1 MPRPLWSNGE
11 CGSWSHQGNHDR
23 FPRGPQRGSRD
34 DMLTQCRWDHGPTL
48 PNRIVAWS
56 NGSIMRRA
64 IAMAATAISLAGC
77 SSSSDTFKYFKS
89 APTPIQ
95 VQLESTPPGADART
109 SLGPGC
115 KTPCSVSVTPPDGVT
130 SFLVNYS
137 MAGLQSASVPVR
149 VVRVDGGMFS
159 SNTVKAEPNP
169 VVTELR
175 PPPPPPKPEKKP
187 MRAKRKKPTDADTE
201 PAPDAAAAPPPR

>member
-1 MPRPLWSNGE
+1 
-11 CGSWSHQGNHDR
+11 
-23 FPRGPQRGSRD
+23 
-34 DMLTQCRWDHGPTL
+34 
-48 PNRIVAWS
+48 
-56 NGSIMRRA
+56 MRRA
-64 IAMAATAISLAGC
+64 IVVAATAISLAGC
-77 SSSSDTFKYFKS
+77 SSSDTFSYFKS
-89 APTPIQ
+89 APPTIQ

-137 MAGLQSASVPVR
+137 MAGLQPASVPVR

-175 PPPPPPKPEKKP
+175 PPPPPPAPAKP
-187 MRAKRKKPTDADTE
+187 MRPKRKKP
-201 PAPDAAAAPPPR
+201 PAEAPAAAPAEQ

>member
-1 MPRPLWSNGE
+1 MVE
-11 CGSWSHQGNHDR
+11 
-23 FPRGPQRGSRD
+23 RGMWQLVAPVEPSPVSSRIQRGSRD
-34 DMLTQCRWDHGPTL
+34 DMPTQCRWDHRPTL

-64 IAMAATAISLAGC
+64 IAVAATAISLAGC
-77 SSSSDTFKYFKS
+77 SSSDTFSYFKS
-89 APTPIQ
+89 APPTIQ

-137 MAGLQSASVPVR
+137 MTGLQPASVPVR

-175 PPPPPPKPEKKP
+175 PPPAPPAPAKP
-187 MRAKRKKPTDADTE
+187 MRPKRKKPSAEAPAAE
-201 PAPDAAAAPPPR
+201 PAQQ

>member
-1 MPRPLWSNGE
+1 MVE
-11 CGSWSHQGNHDR
+11 
-23 FPRGPQRGSRD
+23 RGMWQLVAPVEPSPVSSRVQRGRATTC
-34 DMLTQCRWDHGPTL
+34 LRNVNGITGRLYPIG
-48 PNRIVAWS
+48 IVAWS

-77 SSSSDTFKYFKS
+77 SSSDTFSAFKS
-89 APTPIQ
+89 EPPTIQ

-137 MAGLQSASVPVR
+137 MTGLQPASVPVR

-159 SNTVKAEPNP
+159 SNTVKTEPNP

-187 MRAKRKKPTDADTE
+187 MRPKRKKPADADTA
-201 PAPDAAAAPPPR
+201 PAPDPAAAPPPR